1 MFSQFGSG
9 HLELKSSFIQ
19 ENPVTHSL
27 DLLPKQRSQSKKQQT
42 YFKVIHLEDTTRFPR
57 EKEKVNGHL
66 SGANPERPERG
77 DSTGEDSRDPGG

>member
-57 EKEKVNGHL
+57 EKE
-66 SGANPERPERG
+66 NPASPERG